1 MITVFTPCYNRAHTI
16 ERLYH
21 SLVLQTNKNFEWIIV
36 DDGSTDNTEQIVN
49 VFIKESNDFPICYF
63 KKENGGKH
71 TAINFGVQKANGE
84 AFFIVDSDDWLPK
97 NAIDRIIYYFDQ
109 IKNKKDF
116 AGICGNKMLP
126 TKEIIGKTFDGEVL
140 DITALERKKFNIIG
154 DKAEVFK
161 TEILKKFPFPVF
173 ENERFLS
180 EGIVWNRIAFDG
192 YKLRFFNENIY
203 YGEYLNDGL
212 TKNLRKMYRENPVGY
227 LTYISQETVFLQI
240 NVFRKYNW
248 FGKAISTVDVK
259 LVGKDNIKK
268 ILSINE
274 FEYFLSKLI
283 YAIYSFV
290 RKQ

>member
-63 KKENGGKH
+63 KKDNGGKH

-140 DITALERKKFNIIG
+140 DITALERKKFYIIG
-154 DKAEVFK
+154 DKAEVYK
-161 TEILKKFPFPVF
+161 TE
-173 ENERFLS
+173 S
-180 EGIVWNRIAFDG
+180 
-192 YKLRFFNENIY
+192 
-203 YGEYLNDGL
+203 
-212 TKNLRKMYRENPVGY
+212 
-227 LTYISQETVFLQI
+227 
-240 NVFRKYNW
+240 
-248 FGKAISTVDVK
+248 
-259 LVGKDNIKK
+259 
-268 ILSINE
+268 
-274 FEYFLSKLI
+274 
-283 YAIYSFV
+283 
-290 RKQ
+290 